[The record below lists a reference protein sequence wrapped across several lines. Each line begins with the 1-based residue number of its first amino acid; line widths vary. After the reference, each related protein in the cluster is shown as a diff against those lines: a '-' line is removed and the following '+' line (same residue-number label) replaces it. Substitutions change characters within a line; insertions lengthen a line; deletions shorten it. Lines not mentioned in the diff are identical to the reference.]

1 MKETYKVKP
10 PEYVSM
16 GDPWYFEK
24 YTGDEL
30 ERLTLQQAI
39 HPFYNAARVTIEE
52 NPCEDMPELTLLDMT
67 LYIAPEKTIDT
78 YLSGMMYEDEEVYE
92 KIIGVDTAKYNF
104 QINDRD
110 ADIYTGADGIW
121 GSYTEYY
128 RNVKGMK
135 FVDAMV
141 ISLGF
146 SSDMDTID
154 SIRERLKYFFEDVQ
168 QIENV
173 PEPKIDESEDIAN
186 EPKI

>member
-16 GDPWYFEK
+16 GDPWYFEQ

-67 LYIAPEKTIDT
+67 LYMAPEKTIDT
-78 YLSGMMYEDEEVYE
+78 YLSGMMYENEEVYE

-121 GSYTEYY
+121 GSYTEFY
-128 RNVKGMK
+128 RNVKGLK

-146 SSDMDTID
+146 SSDMDTMD
-154 SIRERLKYFFEDVQ
+154 SLRERLKYFFEDVQ
-168 QIENV
+168 QIENA
-173 PEPKIDESEDIAN
+173 PEPEIDKSEDIAN